1 MLDRQL
7 HKFYISYR
15 LNGVV
20 HLAWVEGINL
30 RHAKEKI
37 EWKHEEATDLMDWT
51 NEKEEDLKAYL
62 AKMESHRIEKEE
74 RQQIRKDDN

>member
-15 LNGVV
+15 INGEV
-20 HLAWVEGINL
+20 HLSWVEGINL

-37 EWKHEEATDLMDWT
+37 EMMDENASDLMDWT

-62 AKMESHRIEKEE
+62 AKIEVQK
-74 RQQIRKDDN
+74 QIKDAEKLRGQEQ